1 MLNRSPRLPFRLK
14 RLHPLHRPW
23 SNRHRSR
30 CLRLQ
35 QTRRQHPPACATFW
49 LNYPPD
55 PIAEEVAE
63 QLPVLTREIDA
74 RLRETRKI
82 VAQRASLEIL
92 VGLESEWRRL
102 RRNLSGW
109 TRDLTNRATWLEHQ
123 IAELDQ
129 LEKTWEQTL
138 DAAKSSNTPPQVLHR
153 IEAVIAQIGQAREA
167 VKKQRARVLTPQNR
181 VAGQEARIADALRLI
196 RQAREDVLNRLF
208 VKDSPTIW
216 STEVRSHAPQ
226 DLLEETRT
234 SFLHTMDDP
243 ACLR

>member
-1 MLNRSPRLPFRLK
+1 MKNNIASDTPGRRWILECFLAAMICVCGTSLYAQPEPTSPVPIEKTAPAAPSVVEPAPIPLPEVATDAEAASSRLRDILAE
-14 RLHPLHRPW
+14 L
-23 SNRHRSR
+23 S
-30 CLRLQ
+30 
-35 QTRRQHPPACATFW
+35 
-49 LNYPPD
+49 PD

-123 IAELDQ
+123 IAELDE

-138 DAAKSSNTPPQVLHR
+138 DAAKSSNAPPEVFHR
-153 IEAVIAQIGQAREA
+153 S
-167 VKKQRARVLTPQNR
+167 K
-181 VAGQEARIADALRLI
+181 RL
-196 RQAREDVLNRLF
+196 
-208 VKDSPTIW
+208 SP
-216 STEVRSHAPQ
+216 RSGRYGKRSKNKEHGY
-226 DLLEETRT
+226 
-234 SFLHTMDDP
+234 
-243 ACLR
+243 

>member
-123 IAELDQ
+123 IAELDE
-129 LEKTWEQTL
+129 LERPGNKHSMRPRVRT
-138 DAAKSSNTPPQVLHR
+138 HR
-153 IEAVIAQIGQAREA
+153 PRYFIAS
-167 VKKQRARVLTPQNR
+167 K
-181 VAGQEARIADALRLI
+181 RL
-196 RQAREDVLNRLF
+196 
-208 VKDSPTIW
+208 SP
-216 STEVRSHAPQ
+216 RSGRYGKRSKNKEHGY
-226 DLLEETRT
+226 
-234 SFLHTMDDP
+234 
-243 ACLR
+243 

>member
-1 MLNRSPRLPFRLK
+1 MICACGTGLYAQPEPTSPVPVEKTAPAAPTVAEPAPIPLPEVATDAEAASARLRDILAE
-14 RLHPLHRPW
+14 L
-23 SNRHRSR
+23 S
-30 CLRLQ
+30 
-35 QTRRQHPPACATFW
+35 
-49 LNYPPD
+49 PD

-123 IAELDQ
+123 IAELDE

-138 DAAKSSNTPPQVLHR
+138 DAAKSSNAPPEVFHR
-153 IEAVIAQIGQAREA
+153 S
-167 VKKQRARVLTPQNR
+167 K
-181 VAGQEARIADALRLI
+181 RL
-196 RQAREDVLNRLF
+196 
-208 VKDSPTIW
+208 SP
-216 STEVRSHAPQ
+216 RSGRYGKRSKNKEHGY
-226 DLLEETRT
+226 
-234 SFLHTMDDP
+234 
-243 ACLR
+243 

>member
-1 MLNRSPRLPFRLK
+1 LDSGVLSRRNDLCLLARVCMLNRSPRLPFRLK

-102 RRNLSGW
+102 RRNLAGW
-109 TRDLTNRATWLEHQ
+109 TRDLTNRATSLEHQ
-123 IAELDQ
+123 IAELDE
-129 LEKTWEQTL
+129 LERPGNKHSMRPRVRT
-138 DAAKSSNTPPQVLHR
+138 HR
-153 IEAVIAQIGQAREA
+153 PRYFIAS
-167 VKKQRARVLTPQNR
+167 KPL
-181 VAGQEARIADALRLI
+181 
-196 RQAREDVLNRLF
+196 
-208 VKDSPTIW
+208 SP
-216 STEVRSHAPQ
+216 RSGRHGKRSKNK
-226 DLLEETRT
+226 E
-234 SFLHTMDDP
+234 HGY
-243 ACLR
+243 